1 MTEGF
6 DIGAQVRV
14 KKSSPRHPGE
24 KGRILKMSL
33 GRAEAVSD
41 LDTVPTTWVVQLEST
56 QDEIPESDLELIAE
70 FQA

>member
-1 MTEGF
+1 MTDGF

-14 KKSSPRHPGE
+14 KESSLRHPGE
-24 KGRILKMSL
+24 KGRILKLSL

-41 LDTVPTTWVVQLEST
+41 LDTVPTTWVVLEST

-70 FQA
+70 SQA